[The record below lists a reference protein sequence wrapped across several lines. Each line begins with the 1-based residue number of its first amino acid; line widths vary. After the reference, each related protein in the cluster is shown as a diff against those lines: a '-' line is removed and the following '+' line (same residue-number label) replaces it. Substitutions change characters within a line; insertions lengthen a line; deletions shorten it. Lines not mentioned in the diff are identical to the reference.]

1 MHMYDFTMFLRPF
14 NIPYAPDTH
23 RMRAVKGRRER
34 ETGEKNLP
42 VYCIAIVKWQYR
54 NPGEQEEK

>member
-23 RMRAVKGRRER
+23 RMLTPGYYFSFSQAKFRER
-34 ETGEKNLP
+34 
-42 VYCIAIVKWQYR
+42 
-54 NPGEQEEK
+54 